1 MSRKKKDVIEEIENR
16 VRELMDLFTLEK
28 TMVCDPS
35 KNDYVK
41 CVLRKAYVHVE
52 LRKRRDKLVRQLS
65 FEYVTGELA
74 EKEAIEEMINAMSQ
88 IGLITETEWMKA
100 VNDAIRYVS
109 RLDGIDI
116 RDRVRRIANE
126 IGKTIEEEGFR

>member
-1 MSRKKKDVIEEIENR
+1 MSRKKKDIIEEIENR
-16 VRELMDLFTLEK
+16 VRELIDLFTLEK
-28 TMVCDPS
+28 TMMCDPS
-35 KNDYVK
+35 KNDYARCILK
-41 CVLRKAYVHVE
+41 KAYIHVE

-88 IGLITETEWMKA
+88 IGMITEAEWMKA
-100 VNDAIRYVS
+100 INDAMRYVS
-109 RLDGIDI
+109 RLDGIDT

-126 IGKTIEEEGFR
+126 IDKVFEEEGLR